1 MDKAEP
7 RPDRYDDVSA
17 TGIPGLDNILCGGL
31 TPFRLYLVEG
41 VPGSGKTTLAMQYLL
56 EGVRNG
62 EPVLYV
68 TLSETEEELRAM
80 ARSHDWSLDGVTIR
94 ELVPPEES
102 LQPAEQYTMFHPA
115 EVELSETTRT
125 ILTDVER
132 LKPTRLVFDSLSE
145 LRLLAG
151 DPLRY
156 RRQLLALKQFFRGR
170 RCTVLLLDDLTSSG
184 RDLQVQSIAHG
195 VLVLE
200 QLLPEYGADRRRVR
214 VLKHR
219 GRRFRGGYHDYLIG
233 TGGLQVFPRL
243 VAAEHRTNLDEQKFS
258 SGISQMDDLLGGGL
272 ERGTSTLIVGSAGT
286 GKSSLASQF
295 VAAAAGRGQH
305 SAMFIFDESKNTLL
319 SRMSGL
325 GVNLRQ
331 HVENG
336 TVSIRQVDPAELT
349 PGEFTW
355 TIRREVEENQAKI
368 VVIDSLNGY
377 LNAMPGER
385 FLTIHLHELLM
396 FLGEKGVATILIGA
410 HQGMMGPM
418 VTPVDASYLADA
430 VILMRYFEARG
441 EVRQAISV
449 MKKRGGQHERTI
461 RDFAL
466 EPGGIKVG
474 LPLKG
479 FRGVLTGVP
488 VETGA
493 TLSQGD

>member
-1 MDKAEP
+1 MNEKYENS
-7 RPDRYDDVSA
+7 SA
-17 TGIPGLDNILCGGL
+17 TGISGLDDILCGGL
-31 TPFRLYLVEG
+31 TPFRLYLIEG

-56 EGVRNG
+56 EGARRG
-62 EPVLYV
+62 EKVLYV

-80 ARSHDWSLDGVTIR
+80 GESHGFDLAGVTIR

-125 ILTDVER
+125 ILSDVER

-195 VLVLE
+195 VIVLE
-200 QLLPEYGADRRRVR
+200 QLLPEYGSDRRRVR

-219 GRRFRGGYHDYLIG
+219 GRKFRGGYHDYVIG
-233 TGGLQVFPRL
+233 TGGLNVFPRL
-243 VAAEHRTNLDEQKFS
+243 VAAEHRHAVADMRYS
-258 SGISQMDDLLGGGL
+258 SGIGELDQLLGGGL
-272 ERGTSTLIVGSAGT
+272 EHGTSTLIVGAAGT
-286 GKSSLASQF
+286 GKSTIGAQF
-295 VAAAAGRGQH
+295 CAAAAARGEC
-305 SAMFIFDESKNTLL
+305 SAMLIFDESKSTLL
-319 SRMSGL
+319 SRMTQL
-325 GVNLRQ
+325 GCPLEKYSDEGKVI
-331 HVENG
+331 
-336 TVSIRQVDPAELT
+336 IRQVDPAELT
-349 PGEFTW
+349 PGEFVYA
-355 TIRREVEENQAKI
+355 IRKAVEEHGAKI

-396 FLGEKGVATILIGA
+396 YLGEKGVATILIGA
-410 HQGMMGPM
+410 HQGLIGQQMQ
-418 VTPVDASYLADA
+418 TPIDASYLADA
-430 VILMRYFEARG
+430 VVLLRYFETRG

-449 MKKRGGQHERTI
+449 VKKRGGDHERTI
-461 RDFAL
+461 RDFSL
-466 EPGGIKVG
+466 QGGITLG
-474 LPLKG
+474 PPLRQ
-479 FRGVLTGVP
+479 FRGILTGVP
-488 VETGA
+488 VQEGEELA
-493 TLSQGD
+493 EEVFRR

>member
-1 MDKAEP
+1 VNKPSDL
-7 RPDRYDDVSA
+7 RTRNYTDVSA
-17 TGIPGLDNILCGGL
+17 TGIHGLDDILCGGL
-31 TPFRLYLVEG
+31 TPYRLYLVEG
-41 VPGSGKTTLAMQYLL
+41 VPGSGKTTLAVQYLL
-56 EGVRNG
+56 EGARNG
-62 EPVLYV
+62 ESALYV

-125 ILTDVER
+125 ILADVER

-200 QLLPEYGADRRRVR
+200 QLLPEYGADRRRLR

-219 GRRFRGGYHDYLIG
+219 GRRFRGGYHDYNIA

-243 VAAEHRTNLDEQKFS
+243 VAAEHRSDLNEQKFS
-258 SGISQMDDLLGGGL
+258 SGIDTLDDLLGGGL

-286 GKSSLASQF
+286 GKSSLAGQF
-295 VAAAAGRGQH
+295 AAAAAARGQH

-319 SRMSGL
+319 TRMDGL
-325 GVNLRQ
+325 GIPLRQ
-331 HVENG
+331 HNENG
-336 TVSIRQVDPAELT
+336 TVVIRQVDPAELT
-349 PGEFTW
+349 PGEFSH
-355 TIRREVEENQAKI
+355 TIRREVEDNQAKVI
-368 VVIDSLNGY
+368 VIDSLNGY

-385 FLTIHLHELLM
+385 VLTIHLHEMLM
-396 FLGEKGVATILIGA
+396 FLGEKGVATILLGA
-410 HQGMMGPM
+410 HQGMIGTQMF
-418 VTPVDASYLADA
+418 TPVDASYLADA
-430 VILMRYFEARG
+430 VIMLRYFEARG
-441 EVRQAISV
+441 AVRQAISV
-449 MKKRGGQHERTI
+449 VKKRGGRHERTI
-461 RDFAL
+461 RDFSL
-466 EPGGIKVG
+466 DGGINVG
-474 LPLKG
+474 APLKD

-488 VETGA
+488 IEHQA
-493 TLSQGD
+493 QAGDD

>member
-1 MDKAEP
+1 MDKLEP
-7 RPDRYDDVSA
+7 QPAPYKEVAA
-17 TGIPGLDNILCGGL
+17 TGITGLDDILCGGL
-31 TPFRLYLVEG
+31 TPYRLYLIEG

-56 EGVRNG
+56 EGARNG

-80 ARSHDWSLDGVTIR
+80 ARSHDWSLDGLTIR

-125 ILTDVER
+125 ILSDVER

-195 VLVLE
+195 VIVLE
-200 QLLPEYGADRRRVR
+200 QLLPEYGADRRRMR

-219 GRRFRGGYHDYLIG
+219 GRRFRGGYHDYLIAG
-233 TGGLQVFPRL
+233 GGLQVYPRL
-243 VAAEHRTNLDEQKFS
+243 VAAEHRNHLDEQKFS
-258 SGISQMDDLLGGGL
+258 SGIDAMDDLLGGGL
-272 ERGTSTLIVGSAGT
+272 ERGTSTLIVGGAGT
-286 GKSSLASQF
+286 GKSSLSAQF
-295 VAAAAGRGQH
+295 VAAAAARGQN

-319 SRMSGL
+319 SRMEGL

-331 HVENG
+331 HVDNG

-349 PGEFTW
+349 PGEFSW
-355 TIRREVEENQAKI
+355 TIRREVEENHARI

-385 FLTIHLHELLM
+385 YLTIHLHELLM
-396 FLGEKGVATILIGA
+396 FLGEKGVVTLLIGA
-410 HQGMMGPM
+410 HQGMIGPM
-418 VTPVDASYLADA
+418 ITPVDASYLADA
-430 VILMRYFEARG
+430 VILIRYFEARG
-441 EVRQAISV
+441 RVRQAISV

-466 EPGGIKVG
+466 EPGGIRVG
-474 LPLKG
+474 PPLEG
-479 FRGVLTGVP
+479 FRGILTGVP
-488 VETGA
+488 IEA
-493 TLSQGD
+493 DANLRRED